1 MAKQPAPHEW
11 ENTVT
16 STITR
21 RTVMELGIGAAL
33 SVPALTVGSAP
44 LHAQPARSGSVGFA
58 VVGLGKLSLG
68 QILPALKRTRNAHLA
83 ALVSGHPEKARTL
96 AAEFGLPETA
106 VYTYENF
113 DSIARNPDVQVVY
126 IVLPNSMHA
135 DFTVRAFKAG
145 KHVLCEKPMA
155 VTLAEGERMIAAGK
169 AANRQLMIAYRCQ
182 YEPVNVAAMQ
192 LMRKGVIGTPRLVS
206 AVMGKQ
212 TDLSDPSDAWRL
224 DMAMSGGGALADM
237 GIYGI
242 NATRY
247 LLAEEPV
254 EVRGWARTDKS
265 DPRFKTVDDMV
276 AWQMRF
282 PSGAIGEGS
291 SCFSQPGTMAWQ
303 AIGSDRRLVADPA
316 CFYGG
321 NALRIVGGKDDPQPR
336 IAEVDQFGNEMDW
349 FGDVVRG
356 KSPNVSPGEEG
367 LQDMRIMHAIMQS
380 VANGGQTVRIES
392 DYRRAHDPA
401 TAVGIRT
408 A

>member
-1 MAKQPAPHEW
+1 M
-11 ENTVT
+11 
-16 STITR
+16 
-21 RTVMELGIGAAL
+21 MELGAGATL
-33 SVPALTVGSAP
+33 ALTTGSV
-44 LHAQPARSGSVGFA
+44 LHAQTGGQASVGYA

-68 QILPALKRTRNAHLA
+68 QILPALQRTKNAHLA
-83 ALVSGHPEKARTL
+83 ALVSGHPDKAKKV
-96 AAEFGLPETA
+96 AAQYGLPETA
-106 VYTYENF
+106 IYNYENF
-113 DSIARNPDVQVVY
+113 DSIAKNPAIQVVY

-135 DFTVRAFKAG
+135 DFTIRSFKAG

-155 VTLAEGERMIAAGK
+155 VTLEECERMIAAGK

-182 YEPVNVAAMQ
+182 YEPVNVTAMQ
-192 LMRKGVIGTPRLVS
+192 LMRKGTVGTPRLVN

-224 DMAMSGGGALADM
+224 DMKMSGGGALADM

-247 LLAEEPV
+247 LLNEEPV
-254 EVRGWARTDKS
+254 EVRGWARTDKN
-265 DPRFKTVDDMV
+265 DPRFKTVEDMI

-282 PSGAIGEGS
+282 PSGAIGDGS

-303 AIGSDRRLVADPA
+303 VVGSERRLVADPG

-321 NALRIVGGKDDPQPR
+321 NSVRIVGGRNDPQPQV
-336 IAEVDQFGNEMDW
+336 AEIDHFGNEMDW

-356 KSPNVSPGEEG
+356 RAPNVSPGEEG

-380 VANGGQTVRIES
+380 VANGGQTVKL
-392 DYRRAHDPA
+392 DTAYRRTYDPA
-401 TAVGIRT
+401 TVVGVRT
-408 A
+408 SA

>member
-1 MAKQPAPHEW
+1 M
-11 ENTVT
+11 
-16 STITR
+16 
-21 RTVMELGIGAAL
+21 MELGAGAAL
-33 SVPALTVGSAP
+33 ALTTGPA
-44 LHAQPARSGSVGFA
+44 LHAQGGGQGSVGYA

-68 QILPALKRTRNAHLA
+68 QILPALQRTKNAHLA
-83 ALVSGHPEKARTL
+83 ALVSGHPEKAKKV
-96 AAEFGLPETA
+96 AAQYGLSESA
-106 VYTYENF
+106 IYSYENF
-113 DSIARNPDVQVVY
+113 DSIARNPAVQVVY

-135 DFTVRAFKAG
+135 DFTIRSFKAG

-155 VTLAEGERMIAAGK
+155 VTLEECERMIAAGK
-169 AANRQLMIAYRCQ
+169 AARRQLMIAYRCQ
-182 YEPVNVAAMQ
+182 YEPVNVTAMQ
-192 LMRKGVIGTPRLVS
+192 LMRKGVVGTPRLVS

-247 LLAEEPV
+247 LLNEEPV
-254 EVRGWARTDKS
+254 EVRGWARTDRN
-265 DPRFKTVDDMV
+265 DPRFKTVDDLV

-303 AIGSDRRLVADPA
+303 VVGSDRRMVADPG
-316 CFYGG
+316 CFYSG
-321 NALRIVGGKDDPQPR
+321 NAIRIVGGRGDPQPKV
-336 IAEVDQFGNEMDW
+336 AEIDHFGNEMDW

-356 KSPNVSPGEEG
+356 KAPNVSPGEEG

-380 VANGGQTVRIES
+380 VANGGQTVKLETA
-392 DYRRAHDPA
+392 YARAYDPA
-401 TAVGIRT
+401 VVGVRT
-408 A
+408 SG